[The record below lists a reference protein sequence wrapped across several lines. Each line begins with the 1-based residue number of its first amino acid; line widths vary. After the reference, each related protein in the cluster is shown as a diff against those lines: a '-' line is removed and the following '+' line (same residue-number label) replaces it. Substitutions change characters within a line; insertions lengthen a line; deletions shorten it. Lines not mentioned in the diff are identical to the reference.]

1 MSKMK
6 AKHAVFLSVLRRST
20 QPLSIAICT
29 LVLAGCSVLPITK
42 AKKQTYS
49 SFDLPSE
56 HRAEDL
62 TRHVSYKLQAVP
74 VAQVLKIYGDVSGR
88 TVIAGSLP
96 DATISL
102 TNPQPLNRIE
112 FLQLL
117 DSVLAQNHIAMVLAG
132 DNAVKAVP
140 AEKAQLE
147 NPPEITRPWAS
158 LPESSSMMMRTVHM
172 HRQRPSEMVTMLA
185 PYAQLRGSMTP
196 IDSEQ
201 VLILRDYA
209 ANIRQQLKLLETLD
223 RPD

>member
-1 MSKMK
+1 MK
-6 AKHAVFLSVLRRST
+6 AKLNSTVSLSELRRST
-20 QPLSIAICT
+20 QRISIALCT
-29 LVLAGCSVLPITK
+29 LVLTGCSTLPLIK

-56 HRAEDL
+56 HRAEEL
-62 TRHVSYKLQAVP
+62 TRHVSYKLEAVP

-88 TVIAGSLP
+88 TVLAGSLP

-102 TNPQPLNRIE
+102 SNPKPLNRIE

-117 DSVLAQNHIAMVLAG
+117 DSILAQNHIAMVLSG

-147 NPPEITRPWAS
+147 SPPEITRPWAS

-172 HRQRPSEMVTMLA
+172 HRLRPSETVTVLA

-196 IDSEQ
+196 MDSEQ

-209 ANIRQQLKLLETLD
+209 ANIRQQLKLLEELD